1 VTTTFVEVPGAR
13 LQVLDEGRESD
24 PPLLLLHAGIADL
37 RSWDALA
44 PKLLDAEYRVLRFD
58 ARGTGGT
65 ESDSSAAFSR
75 IDDVLAVLDAH
86 DIDRAVLIG
95 NSLGGQTAIDTAIR
109 APDRVAAVVGVAAG
123 LGGYD
128 GGATPLE
135 ARLLAEMEAL
145 ESADPP
151 DPAAVADIDVRV
163 WVDGPGQPPDRVP
176 AAIRDHVREM
186 DMASYLPGHEAGEL
200 IRLSPPAIH
209 RLAELKCPVLAVAG
223 LLDVSEVVA
232 TARYIE
238 ANAPN
243 ARAEIWPHV
252 AHMIGMEVPDELAAE
267 IVEFL
272 APLPRWS

>member
-1 VTTTFVEVPGAR
+1 MTTTFVEVPGAR
-13 LQVLDEGRESD
+13 LQVLEEGRESD
-24 PPLLLLHAGIADL
+24 PPLVLLHAGIADL

-44 PKLLDAEYRVLRFD
+44 PKLVEAGYRVLRFD
-58 ARGTGGT
+58 ARGTGRT
-65 ESDSSAAFSR
+65 ESDPALAFSR
-75 IDDVLAVLDAH
+75 IDDVLAVLDARG
-86 DIDRAVLIG
+86 IDRAVLVG
-95 NSLGGQTAIDTAIR
+95 NSLGGQTAIDTAIS
-109 APDRVAAVVGVAAG
+109 APERVAALVGVAAG

-128 GGATPLE
+128 GGTTPLE
-135 ARLLAEMEAL
+135 AQLLAEMEAL

-151 DPAAVADIDVRV
+151 DPEAVADIDVRV

-176 AAIRDHVREM
+176 AAIRDQVREM
-186 DMASYLPGHEAGEL
+186 DTGSYAPGHETGDL
-200 IRLSPPAIH
+200 LRLSPPAAQ
-209 RLAELKCPVLAVAG
+209 RLGELTCPVLAVAG

-238 ANAPN
+238 AHAPN

-267 IVEFL
+267 IVGFL

>member
-13 LQVLDEGRESD
+13 LQVLEEGRESD
-24 PPLLLLHAGIADL
+24 PPLVLLHAGIADL
-37 RSWDALA
+37 RSWDGLA
-44 PKLLDAEYRVLRFD
+44 PKLVEAGYRVLRFD
-58 ARGTGGT
+58 ARGTGRT
-65 ESDSSAAFSR
+65 ESDPAVAFSR
-75 IDDVLAVLDAH
+75 IDDVLAVLDAQG
-86 DIDRAVLIG
+86 IDRAVLIG
-95 NSLGGQTAIDTAIR
+95 NSLGGQTAIDTAIS
-109 APDRVAAVVGVAAG
+109 AQDRVAAVVGVAAG

-135 ARLLAEMEAL
+135 AQLLAEMEAL

-151 DPAAVADIDVRV
+151 DPEAVADIDVRV

-176 AAIRDHVREM
+176 AAIRDQVREM
-186 DMASYLPGHEAGEL
+186 DIGSYAPGHDTGEL
-200 IRLSPPAIH
+200 IRMSPPAAQ
-209 RLAELKCPVLAVAG
+209 RLGELTCPVMAVAG

-267 IVEFL
+267 IVGFL